1 MEITLKAQ
9 PRSEKGKGPA
19 RRARASG
26 QVPAVL
32 YGSSLDPT
40 PLLVNAK
47 EMWHAL
53 HTEAGAN
60 VLITL
65 QLDQATKFLTM
76 AREIQKHPIKG
87 TLLHVDF
94 VNIARDVKIS
104 ADVPIHVIGEARGVK
119 EGGQLDQHIHEL
131 KLEALPTDVPSS
143 IEIDISDLG
152 IGDTLRVSDIAAP
165 QGADIQ
171 NDPEEVVLAV
181 IETMM
186 MKVEAD
192 TDEEGVTPEA
202 EVPSA
207 EGDQGAQP
215 ESTE

>member
-9 PRSEKGKGPA
+9 PRSKKGKGPA

-32 YGSSLDPT
+32 YGSSLEPT
-40 PLLVNAK
+40 PLLVDAK

-65 QLDQATKFLTM
+65 QLDQATKYLTM
-76 AREIQKHPIKG
+76 AREIQRHPIKG

-104 ADVPIHVIGEARGVK
+104 AEVPIHLVGESPGVK

-131 KLEALPTDVPSS
+131 TLLALPADVPSAV
-143 IEIDISDLG
+143 EIDISTLG
-152 IGDTLRVSDIAAP
+152 IGDTLRVSDVEAP
-165 QGADIQ
+165 AGAELQ
-171 NDPEEVVLAV
+171 NDPEEVVVAV
-181 IETMM
+181 IETVM
-186 MKVEAD
+186 MKVESDVEEEAVAD
-192 TDEEGVTPEA
+192 IPTPDAATEE
-202 EVPSA
+202 
-207 EGDQGAQP
+207 AQP
-215 ESTE
+215 EDRD

>member
-40 PLLVNAK
+40 PLLVDAK

-76 AREIQKHPIKG
+76 AREIQRHPIKG

-104 ADVPIHVIGEARGVK
+104 AEVPIHLVGESRGVK

-131 KLEALPTDVPSS
+131 KLEALPTDVPSA

-152 IGDTLRVSDIAAP
+152 IGDTLRVSDIPAP
-165 QGADIQ
+165 SGAEIQ

-181 IETMM
+181 IETLM
-186 MKVEAD
+186 MKVESDA
-192 TDEEGVTPEA
+192 DEEAVAPEGEA
-202 EVPSA
+202 PAA
-207 EGDQGAQP
+207 EGDQEAQP

>member
-40 PLLVNAK
+40 PLLVDAK

-65 QLDQATKFLTM
+65 QLDQATKYLTM

-94 VNIARDVKIS
+94 VNIARDVKIN
-104 ADVPIHVIGEARGVK
+104 AEVPIHLTGESRGVK

-131 KLEALPTDVPSS
+131 KLEALPTDVPSA

-152 IGDTLRVSDIAAP
+152 IGDTLRVSDITAP
-165 QGADIQ
+165 AGADIQ

-181 IETMM
+181 IETLI
-186 MKVEAD
+186 MKVESDA
-192 TDEEGVTPEA
+192 DEEAAAEA
-202 EVPSA
+202 EAPAAEEGAEEAPPESA
-207 EGDQGAQP
+207 E
-215 ESTE
+215 